1 MGDGTALVAS
11 ARAGDNAAREELAK
25 LCLGSAYRLAF
36 QLLGRR
42 DEARDV
48 AQDAL
53 LRFFS
58 HLDRI
63 DAGRPPLPW
72 LCAIV
77 RNRVRDGFRRGR
89 VRSGVESLEALPGER
104 LMSLADKG
112 PGPERRAAGRER
124 QAQLWNAVLRLSSE
138 HREIVVLRDYQDLT
152 YAEIASVLGI
162 PRGTVMSRLHR
173 ARRRLATELAAG
185 RPPGADAAGDPS

>member
-11 ARAGDNAAREELAK
+11 ARSGDSGAREELAK

-36 QLLGRR
+36 QLVGRR

-63 DAGRPPLPW
+63 DAGRPPLRW

-89 VRSGVESLEALPGER
+89 ERSGVESLG
-104 LMSLADKG
+104 S
-112 PGPERRAAGRER
+112 AGF
-124 QAQLWNAVLRLSSE
+124 
-138 HREIVVLRDYQDLT
+138 
-152 YAEIASVLGI
+152 
-162 PRGTVMSRLHR
+162 P
-173 ARRRLATELAAG
+173 
-185 RPPGADAAGDPS
+185 PPGAGGLRHFHPGAALDADAPGLRAG